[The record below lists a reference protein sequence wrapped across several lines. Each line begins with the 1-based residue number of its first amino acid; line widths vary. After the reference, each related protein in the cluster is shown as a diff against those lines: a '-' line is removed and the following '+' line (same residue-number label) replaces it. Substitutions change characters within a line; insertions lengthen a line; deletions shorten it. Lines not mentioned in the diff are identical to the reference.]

1 MENELWCGD
10 AAVPNFKDL
19 AMLFAAAA
27 ASTAVGILSQLVDKA
42 SAKGG
47 TGVASR
53 TGFEVAEP
61 AATPAAAQ
69 SSAPANAPS
78 ESLSRDTLD
87 TLLSAQGQGQGTE
100 RKKRSLSVL
109 LDLMQSSQNGS
120 VSKSQFEAAASKDG
134 KDGKDGVALFDKI
147 DGNHDGSVNPAEL
160 SAFLDS
166 YRRTSANGAEGGA
179 AARPRSLTM
188 SV

>member
-1 MENELWCGD
+1 LWCGD
-10 AAVPNFKDL
+10 AVAPDFKGL

-27 ASTAVGILSQLVDKA
+27 ASTAVDILSQLIDKA

-47 TGVASR
+47 TGVASQ

-61 AATPAAAQ
+61 TVTQAMP
-69 SSAPANAPS
+69 SSASAGAPS

-87 TLLSAQGQGQGTE
+87 TLLSAQGQAQGTE

-109 LDLMQSSQNGS
+109 LNLMQSSQNGS

-134 KDGKDGVALFDKI
+134 KDGKDGAALFDKI

-166 YRRTSANGAEGGA
+166 YRRASANGAEASA
-179 AARPRSLTM
+179 AARSRSLSMTA
-188 SV
+188 